1 MSSHDSNPPEPSP
14 SSQSLHPD
22 DAAILD
28 ARIAARA
35 AGQST
40 GPLPP
45 GSADRAPRVDAVLA
59 LLDQAQSAEPAPAD
73 DLAQRTL
80 DQVLQDRQR
89 LRFAQQVDLF
99 RQPNR
104 GLGISL
110 RQLLSAA
117 AILLIGAS
125 LLLPVLS
132 RSQADAARRA
142 CLTNL
147 GALGQAFSSYAAS
160 NKDQLPRHRTT
171 PGSDWYHVGHEF
183 NRSAPNA
190 TVRSNTANL
199 FILAHDGYTTLNTL
213 ACPSYG
219 SPAGGDLG
227 PQATDWSR
235 PEQVSY
241 SYQNQFHAEP
251 VRLGSV
257 ARMAILADK
266 NPLFLIQSQTAEDRY
281 ADRPRT
287 VRFRVNL
294 KLQRDAP
301 SPAHGGRGQNVLF
314 SDATADWLES
324 PTTPTTSTTPT
335 ASSRAEQ
342 LDHIWTSAAST
353 PHTRYTGSELP
364 VGPGDSFLVP

>member
-1 MSSHDSNPPEPSP
+1 MR
-14 SSQSLHPD
+14 LHPD
-22 DAAILD
+22 DAAVLD
-28 ARIAARA
+28 ARIDARA
-35 AGQST
+35 AGSAP

-45 GSADRAPRVDAVLA
+45 GSADRAPRVDALLG
-59 LLDQAQSAEPAPAD
+59 LLDQAQSAEPAPPD

-80 DQVLQDRQR
+80 DRVLQDRQR

-99 RQPNR
+99 RQPTR
-104 GLGISL
+104 SIGVSL

-147 GALGQAFSSYAAS
+147 GALGQAFSAYAAS
-160 NKDQLPRHRTT
+160 NKDQLPRYRST
-171 PGSDWYHVGHEF
+171 PGSDWYHVGHDF
-183 NRSAPNA
+183 DRSTPNPA
-190 TVRSNTANL
+190 VRSNTANL

-213 ACPSYG
+213 ACPAHAT
-219 SPAGGDLG
+219 PAGGDLG

-251 VRLGSV
+251 VRLNTIP
-257 ARMAILADK
+257 RMAILADK
-266 NPLFLIQSQTAEDRY
+266 NPLFLIQSQAGDDRY

-294 KLQRDAP
+294 KVRRDAP
-301 SPAHGGRGQNVLF
+301 STTHGNRGQNVLF
-314 SDATADWLES
+314 ADAAADWLES
-324 PTTPTTSTTPT
+324 PSIN
-335 ASSRAEQ
+335 ASRTDQ
-342 LDHIWTSAAST
+342 LDHIWTSADSA
-353 PHTRYTGSELP
+353 PHTSYTGSEVP
-364 VGPGDSFLVP
+364 DNPGDSFLVP